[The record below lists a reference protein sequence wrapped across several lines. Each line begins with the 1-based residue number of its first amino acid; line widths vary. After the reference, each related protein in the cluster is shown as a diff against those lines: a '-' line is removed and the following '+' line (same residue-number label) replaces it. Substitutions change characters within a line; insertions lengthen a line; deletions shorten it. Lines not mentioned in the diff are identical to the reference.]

1 MLLHRKEGR
10 IMAKKLHNMTTDERI
25 AYFAK
30 EREKERIQRRN
41 RVGKLSI
48 EQRVA
53 VIKVH
58 ELLDSILD
66 TALYPDMGGIKMV
79 SAYDLQELSD
89 AKDTLEHQFNLNS

>member
-1 MLLHRKEGR
+1 
-10 IMAKKLHNMTTDERI
+10 MAKKLENMTTDERI
-25 AYFAK
+25 AYWAAQ
-30 EREKERIQRRN
+30 REKERIQRRD
-41 RVGKLSI
+41 RIGKLSI

-89 AKDTLEHQFNLNS
+89 AKDTLEFQFNLKGE

>member
-1 MLLHRKEGR
+1 
-10 IMAKKLHNMTTDERI
+10 MAKKLHNMTTDERI
-25 AYFAK
+25 EYFKK

-41 RVGKLSI
+41 RIGKLSI

-89 AKDTLEHQFNLNS
+89 AKDTLEFQFNLKGE

>member
-1 MLLHRKEGR
+1 
-10 IMAKKLHNMTTDERI
+10 MAKKLHNMTTDERI
-25 AYFAK
+25 AYFEK

-41 RVGKLSI
+41 RIGKLSI
-48 EQRVA
+48 EQRAA

-66 TALYPDMGGIKMV
+66 VALYPDMGGIKMV

-89 AKDTLEHQFNLNS
+89 AKDTLEHQFNLKS

>member
-1 MLLHRKEGR
+1 MG
-10 IMAKKLHNMTTDERI
+10 KKLENMTQDERI
-25 AYFAK
+25 EYWA
-30 EREKERIQRRN
+30 EQREKERIQRRN

-89 AKDTLEHQFNLNS
+89 AKDTMEFQFNLKE